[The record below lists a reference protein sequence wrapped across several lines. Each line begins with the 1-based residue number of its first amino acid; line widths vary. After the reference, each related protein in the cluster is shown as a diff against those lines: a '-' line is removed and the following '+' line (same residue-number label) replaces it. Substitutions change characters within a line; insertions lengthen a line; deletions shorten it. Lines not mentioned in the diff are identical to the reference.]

1 MIDEELVNLG
11 EAMGGFEVIGLSF
24 GCSFVCLC
32 EGHLD
37 SSGGGLMWMNV
48 SNLGDLR
55 VQG

>member
-1 MIDEELVNLG
+1 MNLG
-11 EAMGGFEVIGLSF
+11 EAMGGFELIGLSF

-37 SSGGGLMWMNV
+37 SSVGMMWMNV